1 MLMPEKVTATSRPN
15 LHVLAI
21 SAVFNFCFWGCIHFS
36 FFFCYLF
43 LLLFFLDARSM
54 ICDELLIFEN
64 SVAWLHWNLT
74 GDTN

>member
-36 FFFCYLF
+36 FFCCYLF
-43 LLLFFLDARSM
+43 LLLFFVCKVNDL
-54 ICDELLIFEN
+54 
-64 SVAWLHWNLT
+64 
-74 GDTN
+74 

>member
-1 MLMPEKVTATSRPN
+1 MCLQSVRCLTFAFG
-15 LHVLAI
+15 AAFI
-21 SAVFNFCFWGCIHFS
+21 FHFS
-36 FFFCYLF
+36 FVIFFVIV
-43 LLLFFLDARSM
+43 FLDARSM